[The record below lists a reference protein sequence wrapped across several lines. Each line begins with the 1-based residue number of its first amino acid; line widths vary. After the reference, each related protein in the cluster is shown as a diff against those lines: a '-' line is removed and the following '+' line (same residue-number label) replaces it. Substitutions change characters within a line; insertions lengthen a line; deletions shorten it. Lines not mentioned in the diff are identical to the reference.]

1 MSVPTAASLYRTRPS
16 NTAAQS
22 VPKTDEDKHREDDK
36 RSAGSAKKKKKKKKK
51 PKASGSE
58 YGAPP
63 RTPRTGSAFTPFSDA
78 AANAVAKAVAG
89 IKTPKQKIKIKGQ
102 ARRSVAFQSPEHRIC
117 AADEAPAAGMPSPG
131 AYGTRRAR
139 AAVANM
145 GR

>member
-1 MSVPTAASLYRTRPS
+1 VSVPTAASLYRPRPL
-16 NTAAQS
+16 NTASQS

-36 RSAGSAKKKKKKKKK
+36 RSAGSAKKKKKKK
-51 PKASGSE
+51 ASG
-58 YGAPP
+58 ATP
-63 RTPRTGSAFTPFSDA
+63 RTPRIGSAFTPFSDA